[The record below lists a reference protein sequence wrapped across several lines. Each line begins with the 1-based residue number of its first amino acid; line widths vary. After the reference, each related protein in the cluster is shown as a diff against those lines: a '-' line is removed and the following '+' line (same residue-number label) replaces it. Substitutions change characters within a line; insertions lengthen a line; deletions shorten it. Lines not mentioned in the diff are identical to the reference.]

1 MRPNVMGGSSFAGG
15 GEGGSAVDAFASA
28 RTAGVRGMG
37 EMIGRGLSNQA
48 SAIAQKQ
55 VNDEQMR
62 AFRSVNRRKPKS
74 YPAGSMGSA
83 QSQGTGR
90 DNSQVL
96 EAIGGVLGQI
106 VSGGRR

>member
-15 GEGGSAVDAFASA
+15 SEGGSAVDAFASA

-55 VNDEQMR
+55 VNEEQMR
-62 AFRSVNRRKPKS
+62 AFRSVNRRKPKGYS
-74 YPAGSMGSA
+74 TGSA
-83 QSQGTGR
+83 QSQGVGR
-90 DNSQVL
+90 DNSQVF
-96 EAIGGVLGQI
+96 EAISGALSQI
-106 VSGGRR
+106 VSGGMR